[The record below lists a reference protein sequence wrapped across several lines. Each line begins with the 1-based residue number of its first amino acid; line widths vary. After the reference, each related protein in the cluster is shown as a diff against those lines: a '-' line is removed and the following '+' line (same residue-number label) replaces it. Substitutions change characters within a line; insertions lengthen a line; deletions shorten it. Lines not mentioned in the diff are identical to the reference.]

1 MNELPDIMTANGYRL
16 EHCGGNVYAIAYDIP
31 NATVLCGT
39 INPDGTYTISGGVDV
54 EYTDDNGEPTD
65 EFAAVDT
72 RLPEITTADPIA
84 AMTAMS
90 CAVAV
95 ARVIA

>member
-1 MNELPDIMTANGYRL
+1 MTELPDIMTANGYRL

-31 NATVLCGT
+31 DATVLCGT
-39 INPDGTYTISGGVDV
+39 INPDGTYTVDRTVAV
-54 EYTDDNGEPTD
+54 EYTDDTWT
-65 EFAAVDT
+65 VDT

-95 ARVIA
+95 AKVIA

>member
-1 MNELPDIMTANGYRL
+1 MTELPVILTINGYRL
-16 EHCGGNVYAIAYDIP
+16 ENVGGDNYAIAYDIP

-54 EYTDDNGEPTD
+54 EYTDDNGEPTG
-65 EFAAVDT
+65 ETWTLDT
-72 RLPEITTADPIA
+72 RLPEITTANPIT
-84 AMTAMS
+84 AMTALA

-95 ARVIA
+95 TEVIA